1 MKLIPL
7 LATLMLSACTT
18 VNYPNGKPALTT
30 AGAVKALTVS
40 PQTGVTAEEISSPL
54 TEAIRTAATGMWTAF
69 LSMFR
74 L

>member
-1 MKLIPL
+1 MC
-7 LATLMLSACTT
+7 LSACTT
-18 VNYPNGKPALTT
+18 VNYPNGKPAVTT

-40 PQTGVTAEEISSPL
+40 PATGITAEEITSPL
-54 TEAIRTAATGMWTAF
+54 TEAIRTAATGMWTAI